1 MSEYYTG
8 ADQWGQDDANT
19 DIDTDIDAETPPQAE
34 PPVSRRPRRTSS
46 RRSRSS
52 AVTRAAAE
60 AVLDRYETM
69 STASETEREALK
81 TVLGS
86 SATDIRSLTV
96 ALASGVEPKHAAAM
110 DDLLTIAASDDADRD
125 MVALTLGVGQSGMKR
140 LRAAWQLAGSPS
152 KQTQNLSTNPVQAA
166 RSLAQAASDVFDVL
180 STVKTLLG

>member
-19 DIDTDIDAETPPQAE
+19 DIDTDTGPSPQAE

-69 STASETEREALK
+69 SAASEAEREALK

-125 MVALTLGVGQSGMKR
+125 MVR
-140 LRAAWQLAGSPS
+140 LRAAWQLAGSLS

>member
-19 DIDTDIDAETPPQAE
+19 DTDTDTGPSPQAE

-46 RRSRSS
+46 RRSRGG

-69 STASETEREALK
+69 STTSETEREALK

-110 DDLLTIAASDDADRD
+110 DDLLTIAA
-125 MVALTLGVGQSGMKR
+125 
-140 LRAAWQLAGSPS
+140 
-152 KQTQNLSTNPVQAA
+152 
-166 RSLAQAASDVFDVL
+166 
-180 STVKTLLG
+180 